1 MRWAHEMWVRRTFW
15 RLCNQFC
22 VDTAVDLAQV
32 LNICMERNESIVYIG
47 FNLNVKRAYY
57 GMVHERRPHEQWEEH
72 WRATLQH
79 SAHIANETELQCEY
93 MAHHGGAA
101 GE

>member
-1 MRWAHEMWVRRTFW
+1 MTRICL
-15 RLCNQFC
+15 RLRDQFC

-32 LNICMERNESIVYIG
+32 LNTCMGKNESIVHIG

-57 GMVHERRPHEQWEEH
+57 GMVHERRPHERWEGH

-79 SAHIANETELQCEY
+79 SAHIVSETELKYEY
-93 MAHHGGAA
+93 MARRGGTAIWFFLPYII
-101 GE
+101 